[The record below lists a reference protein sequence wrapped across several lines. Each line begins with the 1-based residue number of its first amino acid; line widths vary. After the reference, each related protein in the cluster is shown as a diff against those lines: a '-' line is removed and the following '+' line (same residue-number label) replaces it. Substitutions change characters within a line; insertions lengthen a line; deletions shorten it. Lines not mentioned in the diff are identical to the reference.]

1 MIRLVLMS
9 LLVCGL
15 GGCVNL
21 YRHVDPA
28 PEGGERQ
35 FRGIADYLRDGQA
48 LHVFQVHGMGDH
60 GFEGDCAAESENL
73 RLQSR
78 IASRLHY
85 IADPAYTQ
93 EAQPIAIEA
102 TAKAGTYSI
111 SRFVDPSGK
120 GGDLYFS
127 CVTWGETGRV
137 VKRGLLAL
145 DDDFLE
151 LNPNEAHRALINR
164 EAKRF
169 VNRSFSD
176 PVLYLGPMGGYI
188 RRVVWKGIALSLQD
202 HARLAPAAK
211 EAGVVPM
218 APIAQRVSGF
228 LGRAPIVIISDSLG
242 SRIVFDALCT
252 EGRASCGNALRFRDA
267 MPTPPEHVEALDAL
281 LADRLEASVGSVYM
295 LANQLPLLELG
306 DLEPP
311 APGTSLEDFIQQTTT
326 CYGPFPPAWSD
337 RSKAVGRRWDR
348 VQVIAFTDPNDAL
361 SYHLGDGFKR
371 RCDPAGAGEAGGDP
385 GSAAP
390 PLELINVTLPN
401 ARLRWLFVYSDLGK
415 AHSSGFK
422 RNDRAIDYLVRGNH
436 PAGR

>member
-1 MIRLVLMS
+1 MMRFVLMC

-15 GGCVNL
+15 CGCVNL

-28 PEGGERQ
+28 PDGGERQ

-60 GFEGDCAAESENL
+60 GSEDDCGEKSENL
-73 RLQSR
+73 VLQGK
-78 IASRLHY
+78 IAFRLHY
-85 IADPAYTQ
+85 VADPAYTQ
-93 EAQPIAIEA
+93 EAQPIAIDA

-137 VKRGLLAL
+137 VKTGMLAL
-145 DDDFLE
+145 DNAFLE
-151 LNPNEAHRALINR
+151 QNQNEAHRAWINSW
-164 EAKRF
+164 AKRF

-211 EAGVVPM
+211 DAAASTV
-218 APIAQRVSGF
+218 AQRVGGF

-252 EGRASCGNALRFRDA
+252 EGAASCGNDPRFRDA

-281 LADRLEASVGSVYM
+281 LAQRLEASVGSVYM

-306 DLEPP
+306 NLEPP
-311 APGTSLEDFIQQTTT
+311 SPETSLEDFIKHTTT

-337 RSKAVGRRWDR
+337 RSKAVGRRWDS

-361 SYHLGDGFKR
+361 SYHLDDRFKR
-371 RCDPAGAGEAGGDP
+371 RCGHAGGDAAGGDP
-385 GSAAP
+385 GSP
-390 PLELINVTLPN
+390 PLDIVNVTLPN
-401 ARLRWLFVYSDLGK
+401 AKPRWLFVYSDLAK

-422 RNDRAIDYLVRGNH
+422 ENDRAIDYLVRGNH
-436 PAGR
+436 PAGRQ